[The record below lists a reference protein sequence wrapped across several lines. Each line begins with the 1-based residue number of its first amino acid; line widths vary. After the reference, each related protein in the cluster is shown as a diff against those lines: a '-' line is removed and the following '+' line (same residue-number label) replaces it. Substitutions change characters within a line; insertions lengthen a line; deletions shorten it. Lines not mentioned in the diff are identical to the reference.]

1 MVNFS
6 LIGFVVEP
14 VKKDLN
20 LRELEGITLSGGGT
34 YLGYGIDFDCPYWS
48 YKVKALRL
56 LNKKGEVRELPI
68 KDYMYSKN
76 PVVLDYS
83 IEMNAILGDFIYNC
97 KGLYV
102 KLFNQSGLNRKLN
115 NMCALVDLSNSFAG
129 YVLCNIPLIGCSEPV
144 EIEYKALGKFI
155 KYDVD
160 RTALV
165 GVVKDKLAVPN
176 GDGYDFVDW
185 SNFNNGEYG
194 IVELY
199 NVLNNLV
206 DKDGCFGLRN

>member
-1 MVNFS
+1 ME
-6 LIGFVVEP
+6 LI
-14 VKKDLN
+14 LN
-20 LRELEGITLSGGGT
+20 APIGVI
-34 YLGYGIDFDCPYWS
+34 
-48 YKVKALRL
+48 RL
-56 LNKKGEVRELPI
+56 LSNKGEVKELPI
-68 KDYMYSKN
+68 KDYVYSEN
-76 PVVLDYS
+76 PVDLDYS
-83 IEMNAILGDFIYNC
+83 VEMNAILGDFIYNC

-102 KLFNQSGLNRKLN
+102 KLFNQSGLSRKLN
-115 NMCALVDLSNSFAG
+115 NMCALVDPSNRFAG
-129 YVLCNIPLIGCSEPV
+129 YVLCNIPLIGCNEPV

-155 KYDVD
+155 KYDAD

-185 SNFNNGEYG
+185 NSFENRECGV
-194 IVELY
+194 VELY